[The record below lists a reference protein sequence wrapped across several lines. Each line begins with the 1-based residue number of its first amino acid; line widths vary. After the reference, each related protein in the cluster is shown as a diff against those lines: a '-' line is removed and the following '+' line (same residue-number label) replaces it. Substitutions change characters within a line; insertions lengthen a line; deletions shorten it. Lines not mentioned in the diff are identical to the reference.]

1 MRATTRNFGEGVASP
16 RALLAFL
23 VTHYCCLSSRFV
35 EYLMKCMDRA
45 PPAAGLMTTGALYPL
60 ATACT
65 FTLVTVMNNRF
76 VDSHYAGGKV
86 LYMGVV

>member
-45 PPAAGLMTTGALYPL
+45 PLPRG
-60 ATACT
+60 
-65 FTLVTVMNNRF
+65 
-76 VDSHYAGGKV
+76 
-86 LYMGVV
+86 